1 MVYGAKD
8 VSKININDAS
18 QILDKIAVTEENEA
32 FNIEVADY
40 KMIGKT
46 AFAFTF
52 VDYYANESPET
63 IIDLQV
69 ETQTK

>member
-1 MVYGAKD
+1 MMP
-8 VSKININDAS
+8 S
-18 QILDKIAVTEENEA
+18 QILDKIAVTEENEG
-32 FNIEVADY
+32 FNIEVPDY